1 MDSIPGTTPT
11 NPDHPDDCSSDGGR
25 SSHAVVRVR
34 GLPFNTT
41 VDQVASLLHD
51 VALADDG
58 PSIVL
63 TRLPD
68 GRPTGD
74 AYVRV
79 ASEDALSTALGYD
92 NHKLG
97 TRYVQVFRA
106 SMRDLHEA
114 TSNTS
119 SSSHTLTRSSSSS
132 GDVQVSTM
140 HILSQ
145 CVANNTSSDAP
156 VKPGSRTPTN
166 SQTRGSPGGGR
177 GGRGTSP
184 ADAPQTGPIVELRG
198 LPFMATVDDIVAFF
212 QGMHGL
218 HTVHQV
224 CIISGVSSQT
234 ISKEIKVAI
243 MTIDHNVPQ
252 NHTSGFD
259 VAPHDVT
266 LPMRRD
272 LRTGMPVNTG
282 YAHVVFASREVASRA
297 RQARHCKMMGNRYI
311 ECLSPSHHMV
321 LPRHQPR
328 PDDWSRGQAAPQSW
342 PQPVCVVSAMC

>member
-1 MDSIPGTTPT
+1 MPSTTPS
-11 NPDHPDDCSSDGGR
+11 NPDQPDDCSSDGEH

-41 VDQVASLLHD
+41 VEQVASLLHD

-58 PSIVL
+58 PPIVL
-63 TRLPD
+63 ARLPD

-79 ASEDALSTALGYD
+79 ASQDALCTALGHD

-132 GDVQVSTM
+132 GDVQASAAHMLLHAVPS
-140 HILSQ
+140 
-145 CVANNTSSDAP
+145 NTSTP
-156 VKPGSRTPTN
+156 LKPGSRTPTK

-177 GGRGTSP
+177 CGKGTSS

-198 LPFMATVDDIVAFF
+198 LPFMATVDDVVSFF
-212 QGMHGL
+212 QGLTWCTQHHHMIA
-218 HTVHQV
+218 V
-224 CIISGVSSQT
+224 CNHHFHIIIT
-234 ISKEIKVAI
+234 
-243 MTIDHNVPQ
+243 
-252 NHTSGFD
+252 GFD
-259 VAPHDVT
+259 VSPHDVM

-272 LRTGMPVNTG
+272 VRTGMPVNTG
-282 YAHVVFASREVASRA
+282 YAHVVFANREVAARA
-297 RQARHCKMMGNRYI
+297 RQAQHCKMMGNRYI
-311 ECLSPSHHMV
+311 ECLPPSHHMV
-321 LPRHQPR
+321 LPRQPR
-328 PDDWSRGQAAPQSW
+328 PDEWPRGQAAPHSW
-342 PQPVCVVSAMC
+342 PAPVWRQQLVH